1 MQKLLGFGDGGGVVA
16 CNLPLR
22 GLLNTPE
29 AHRMAVRYREAYRRR
44 CNYRICSRA
53 VHKLWGL
60 GLGGGLPGTVPCI
73 EQYRIQ
79 TKYNNL
85 MHLAKLT
92 ISNFRKHH
100 KAELQFQP
108 GFNVLVGANNVGKT
122 AVVDAL
128 RALLAWHDEPYPRL
142 GIEDVHRLPGG
153 KPAGDIVFHY
163 IFRDLNADEEAD
175 FLAALKPDGMG
186 KMEVHITIRYSE
198 ADKTGRLRAKRWCGD
213 HEDVGLTADIM
224 ENLRGVYLPPLRDA
238 AQGLKPS
245 RSSQLA
251 RLFQLLADDAG
262 RDGINEA
269 LKKLDDELKKHKPIF
284 NTHNAIKS
292 RHDSMLGPQLA
303 QTLDLGLSGSDF
315 QRLAARLSILVDT
328 LEIEQNGLGLN
339 NLIFMAVV
347 LSELAKNPE
356 ASYRG
361 LIIEEPEA
369 HLHPQLQAV
378 LLGYLETIK
387 TVEGEKPVQLFVTS
401 HSTNFASIASL
412 DSLACLVDTGKKVE
426 TFFPRNI
433 TFGKGKREKLERY
446 LDVTRAEIFFA
457 RRVIFVEGAA
467 ELMLVSVL
475 AEKAGFKLREH
486 GVSLISVEG
495 LNFDSFMPLFGEKA
509 LKIPV
514 AIITDADPMSQPTN
528 GSKPQALYPALN
540 EAITVSDNTAK
551 MKASENTV
559 VKVFH
564 GVKTLEY
571 DLALH
576 ADNRAAML
584 KALKELHPQIGESL
598 EAAVAVA
605 GGDAAKAKMLFKG
618 MFEREQNNV
627 QKGRFGQA
635 LAQVLA
641 EGVACTV
648 PDYILNAIKHACQ
661 TGDVKL

>member
-1 MQKLLGFGDGGGVVA
+1 
-16 CNLPLR
+16 
-22 GLLNTPE
+22 
-29 AHRMAVRYREAYRRR
+29 
-44 CNYRICSRA
+44 
-53 VHKLWGL
+53 
-60 GLGGGLPGTVPCI
+60 
-73 EQYRIQ
+73 
-79 TKYNNL
+79 

-108 GFNVLVGANNVGKT
+108 GLNVLVGANNVGKT

-128 RALLAWHDEPYPRL
+128 RALLAGHDEPYPRL

-153 KPAGDIVFHY
+153 KPAGDIIFHY

-175 FLAALKPDGMG
+175 FLAALKPNGMG
-186 KMEVHITIRYSE
+186 KMEVHITTRYSE

-213 HEDVGLTADIM
+213 HEDVGLTGDMM

-245 RSSQLA
+245 RTSQLA
-251 RLFQLLADDAG
+251 RLFQLLADGAG

-269 LKKLDDELKKHKPIF
+269 LKKLDDELKKHKPVV

-315 QRLAARLSILVDT
+315 QRLAARLSILVDA

-401 HSTNFASIASL
+401 HSPNFASIASL

-433 TFGKGKREKLERY
+433 TFGKSKREKLERY

-495 LNFDSFMPLFGEKA
+495 LNFDSFMPLFGENA

-514 AIITDADPMSQPTN
+514 AIITDADPMSQPTD

-540 EAITVSDNTAK
+540 DAITVSDNTAK
-551 MKASENTV
+551 MKASEDAV

-571 DLALH
+571 DLALY
-576 ADNRAAML
+576 AGNRAAML

-598 EAAVAVA
+598 DAAVAEA
-605 GGDAAKAKMLFKG
+605 ADDSAKAKVLFRG

-635 LAQVLA
+635 LAQVLV
-641 EGVACTV
+641 EGATCTV

-661 TGDVKL
+661 TVDAKL